1 MMLRSLRLS
10 LRRRTPSPQRGE
22 GWGEGAPTER
32 PEPPHHSRFFGSAF
46 LTRNGGQ
53 RPPTPLPYGERE
65 KWWPS
70 LLIIVCLAASS
81 PTYAETI
88 ADIANYSGPDRT
100 QRLIDGAKK
109 EGVVSLYS
117 SAVTADSNAIADAFT
132 KKYGVKVQLWRGSS
146 EDILRRAVTEH
157 RGGRDDADVAET
169 AGTEMEGLRRE
180 QLLHEMVS
188 PVFADLIPQAVASH
202 RPWVTSRLSI
212 FTAAFNTTLIK
223 PEDAPKSYEDLTDPK
238 WQGKLGVEADDGNWF
253 MSVAGVM
260 GEGKAVALFRKI
272 VAVNGMSVRKGHTLL
287 SNLVVAGEVPLALT
301 VYGYRVNELK
311 AKAAPIDGT
320 VLPPAVALPTGIAV
334 FAHAPHPNAAA
345 LFMDFF
351 LSDGQRILAERGNV
365 PTNRTVKEP
374 PPGLTFVDVA
384 KFLDQGDKWTKLF
397 KETFANGMR

>member
-1 MMLRSLRLS
+1 MRTRFAGADGAWLRGL
-10 LRRRTPSPQRGE
+10 
-22 GWGEGAPTER
+22 A
-32 PEPPHHSRFFGSAF
+32 
-46 LTRNGGQ
+46 
-53 RPPTPLPYGERE
+53 
-65 KWWPS
+65 
-70 LLIIVCLAASS
+70 IIVCLAAAT

-88 ADIANYSGPDRT
+88 ADIANYYGPDRT
-100 QRLIDGAKK
+100 ERLMDGAKK
-109 EGVVSLYS
+109 EGVITLYS
-117 SAVTADSNAIADAFT
+117 SAVTDDSNAIAAAFE

-169 AGTEMEGLRRE
+169 AGTEMEGLQRE
-180 QLLHEMVS
+180 QLLHEMAS
-188 PVFADLIPQAVASH
+188 PVFADLIPQAVAPH

-212 FTAAFNTTLIK
+212 FTAAFNTTLIR
-223 PEDAPKSYEDLTDPK
+223 PEDAPKTYEDLADPK
-238 WQGKLGVEADDGNWF
+238 WRGKLGVEADDGNWL
-253 MSVAGVM
+253 MSVAGAM
-260 GEGKAVALFRKI
+260 GEDKAIALFRKI
-272 VAVNGMSVRKGHTLL
+272 VATNGMSVRKGHTLL

-334 FAHAPHPNAAA
+334 FAYAPHPNAAA

-397 KETFANGMR
+397 KETFASGMR

>member
-1 MMLRSLRLS
+1 MRSVEARAPSTTLRSLR
-10 LRRRTPSPQRGE
+10 E
-22 GWGEGAPTER
+22 
-32 PEPPHHSRFFGSAF
+32 SRVV
-46 LTRNGGQ
+46 
-53 RPPTPLPYGERE
+53 PLPRFAGADAA
-65 KWWPS
+65 WPRR
-70 LLIIVCLAASS
+70 LIVLACLVSAS
-81 PTYAETI
+81 PAHAETV
-88 ADIANYSGPDRT
+88 ADIASLSGPDRT
-100 QRLIDGAKK
+100 QRLIDGGKK
-109 EGVVSLYS
+109 EGVVTLYS

-180 QLLHEMVS
+180 QLLHEMMS
-188 PVFADLIPQAVASH
+188 PVFADLIPQAVAPH

-223 PEDAPKSYEDLTDPK
+223 AADAPKTYDDLTDPK

-260 GEGKAVALFRKI
+260 GEDKAVALFRKI
-272 VAVNGMSVRKGHTLL
+272 VATNGMSVRKGHTLL

-301 VYGYRVNELK
+301 VYGYRVTELK

-334 FAHAPHPNAAA
+334 FAHAPHPYAAA

-351 LSDGQRILAERGNV
+351 LSGGQRILAERGNV

-374 PPGLTFVDVA
+374 PPGLAFVDVA
-384 KFLDQGDKWTKLF
+384 KFLDEGDKWTKLF
-397 KETFANGMR
+397 KEIFAGAGR